1 METWSV
7 LAKPNLTE
15 RAKAKAWQTYFSVS
29 PCCKKGEA
37 VVNLSFS
44 TILVWH
50 CAFQALRQQCQEWIM
65 TMFLLWDR
73 DSECQ
78 ASLSALQRVLGIS
91 NSSTLPIQVQ
101 QINSEVWFLGQIG
114 QTSWLC
120 LCFIAKAYFPQ
131 QAPSSAKL
139 SKTVYVNA
147 EIWICVLF
155 RLFSSSAF
163 CHERNRHPD
172 SEHWLQY
179 WCAIAW
185 ALSRCGQDKLETQR
199 SDTAWV
205 PAICLEFSLLLG
217 SFCFSSFTVGPSSL
231 L

>member
-15 RAKAKAWQTYFSVS
+15 RAKAKAWQTSLSVS
-29 PCCKKGEA
+29 PCCKKVEA
-37 VVNLSFS
+37 VVSLSFS
-44 TILVWH
+44 TPLVWQ
-50 CAFQALRQQCQEWIM
+50 CSFQALTQQCQEWIM

-147 EIWICVLF
+147 EIRICVLF

-185 ALSRCGQDKLETQR
+185 ALSRCGQDKLET
-199 SDTAWV
+199 
-205 PAICLEFSLLLG
+205 
-217 SFCFSSFTVGPSSL
+217 
-231 L
+231 

>member
-44 TILVWH
+44 TTLVWH

-147 EIWICVLF
+147 ETRICDLCSFQTLFVLGLLPWKESTPWF
-155 RLFSSSAF
+155 RTLT
-163 CHERNRHPD
+163 
-172 SEHWLQY
+172 
-179 WCAIAW
+179 AI
-185 ALSRCGQDKLETQR
+185 LVCNCLG
-199 SDTAWV
+199 
-205 PAICLEFSLLLG
+205 AIKMRPG
-217 SFCFSSFTVGPSSL
+217 
-231 L
+231 